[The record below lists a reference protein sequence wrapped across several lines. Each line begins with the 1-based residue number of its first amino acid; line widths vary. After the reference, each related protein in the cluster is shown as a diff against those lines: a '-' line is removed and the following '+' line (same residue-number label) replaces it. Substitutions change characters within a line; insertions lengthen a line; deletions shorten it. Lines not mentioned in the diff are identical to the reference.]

1 MTGSNKENNKMNK
14 IPNLPTVPSAL
25 IAYSPADTDAL
36 AKSGLCCTLVR
47 LRK

>member
-1 MTGSNKENNKMNK
+1 MSK

-25 IAYSPADTDAL
+25 IAYSSADTNAL
-36 AKSGLCCTLVR
+36 AKSGLCGTLVR